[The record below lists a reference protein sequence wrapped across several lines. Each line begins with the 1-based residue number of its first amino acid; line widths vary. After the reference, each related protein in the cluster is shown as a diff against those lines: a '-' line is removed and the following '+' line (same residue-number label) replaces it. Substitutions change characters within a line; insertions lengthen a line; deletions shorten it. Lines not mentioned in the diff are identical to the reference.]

1 MRHKRI
7 LIFGLILLGI
17 TGCDPTPKR
26 LPVYKVTGSMFWE
39 SKATEGAMII
49 FHPQNGEALSDKLR
63 PSAIVQK
70 DGSFA
75 PTTYNHGDGLP
86 KGEYLLTIYWPLPS
100 SSEGAGE
107 SSANRLPSKF
117 DKPETSGLKV
127 IVEHQPLSLAPF
139 YLQP

>member
-1 MRHKRI
+1 MIDKRLLI
-7 LIFGLILLGI
+7 LGLILLGV

-39 SKATEGAMII
+39 SKAIEGAMII
-49 FHPQNGEALSDKLR
+49 FHPQNGEALSAKLR

-75 PTTYNHGDGLP
+75 PTNYNHGDGLP
-86 KGEYLLTIYWPLPS
+86 KGEYLLTIFWPLPS
-100 SSEGAGE
+100 NSEGAGE
-107 SSANRLPSKF
+107 TSANRLPSKF

-127 IVEHQPLSLAPF
+127 IVENQPLSLAPF